1 MSVQPRFDRD
11 RRYDHARYGYRTSAE
26 VGTRTTRTHQ
36 PRTKD
41 QPRTK
46 AGPRPATASQR
57 WKQRH
62 LSPLDER
69 LIAAFTETH
78 RQRQCHGID
87 TRRTHS
93 PRGKQPGEHV
103 TFRRFLPAHSP
114 RRQHTNP
121 GRPCPVAPTSW
132 PMLTLTAAACSEVR
146 ANKKT
151 RWGSAE
157 PQRVTCSLAKS
168 LRRGPPGSP
177 ALVRSLR
184 QESPD
189 PLLISFG
196 GISTRVA
203 DSACVTTLLN
213 PRTRGG
219 ARSPPYT
226 VFDVN
231 RPFRAVHHRHHMP
244 PRKVAPLRTNRIR
257 FSCFL

>member
-1 MSVQPRFDRD
+1 MIGGFVP
-11 RRYDHARYGYRTSAE
+11 
-26 VGTRTTRTHQ
+26 
-36 PRTKD
+36 
-41 QPRTK
+41 
-46 AGPRPATASQR
+46 
-57 WKQRH
+57 
-62 LSPLDER
+62 
-69 LIAAFTETH
+69 
-78 RQRQCHGID
+78 
-87 TRRTHS
+87 THS
-93 PRGKQPGEHV
+93 PW
-103 TFRRFLPAHSP
+103 
-114 RRQHTNP
+114 RQHTNP
-121 GRPCPVAPTSW
+121 GRRCPVAPTSG
-132 PMLTLTAAACSEVR
+132 PMLAMAAAECTEAR
-146 ANKKT
+146 EYKKT

-168 LRRGPPGSP
+168 LRRGPPGSS

-184 QESPD
+184 QESSD

-226 VFDVN
+226 VFEVN

-244 PRKVAPLRTNRIR
+244 PRTDTPLRTNRIR